1 MKEEQKI
8 NQKAGQCVLLA
19 VKGIRFVGD
28 GVGGEG
34 GEGCKVE
41 EKKKKKNTQNSK
53 YSNSYSN
60 TQNTQISISQE
71 SCFFLLF
78 FLLASRTSRSAWALS
93 CTWSAGHRGCPEGVP
108 RSASA

>member
-1 MKEEQKI
+1 M
-8 NQKAGQCVLLA
+8 LLA
-19 VKGIRFVGD
+19 VKGIRFVGE
-28 GVGGEG
+28 GVG

-41 EKKKKKNTQNSK
+41 EKKKKKNTQN
-53 YSNSYSN
+53 
-60 TQNTQISISQE
+60 TQNTQILTQILKILRSASHKNLA
-71 SCFFLLF
+71 FFLLF